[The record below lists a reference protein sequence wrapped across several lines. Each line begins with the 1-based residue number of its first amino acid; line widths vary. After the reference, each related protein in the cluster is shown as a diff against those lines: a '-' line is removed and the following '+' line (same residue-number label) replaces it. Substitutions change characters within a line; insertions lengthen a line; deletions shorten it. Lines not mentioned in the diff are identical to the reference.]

1 MWQKQERKFCGA
13 PPYDS
18 STDEGQT
25 AGSEKAIEDEDAYAT
40 TRTGKVAWV
49 GAAGVLPVLRGARQH
64 AIPGKIPVGGT
75 EVLAPRIKQTKS
87 EGADIT

>member
-25 AGSEKAIEDEDAYAT
+25 TGSEKATEGEDAHAT
-40 TRTGKVAWV
+40 GRTGKVAGV
-49 GAAGVLPVLRGARQH
+49 GAARVLPVLRGARQH
-64 AIPGKIPVGGT
+64 AILGKIPVGGT
-75 EVLAPRIKQTKS
+75 EVLASSIEQT
-87 EGADIT
+87 